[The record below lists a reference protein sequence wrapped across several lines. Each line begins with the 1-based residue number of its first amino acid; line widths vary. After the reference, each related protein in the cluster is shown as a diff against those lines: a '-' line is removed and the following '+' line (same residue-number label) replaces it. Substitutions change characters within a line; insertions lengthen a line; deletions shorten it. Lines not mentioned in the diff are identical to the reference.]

1 MLGRMTNAEAKMVLT
16 QVASTEEYFRTVR
29 LTPELAE
36 ACRKGAKALGI
47 VIDDQLEFPEILR
60 D

>member
-1 MLGRMTNAEAKMVLT
+1 MDNMTNAEAKLMLT
-16 QVASTEEYFRTVR
+16 QVASTEEYFKTVR

-36 ACRKGAKALGI
+36 ACRLGAKALGV
-47 VIDDQLEFPEILR
+47 VIEDQLKFPEILR